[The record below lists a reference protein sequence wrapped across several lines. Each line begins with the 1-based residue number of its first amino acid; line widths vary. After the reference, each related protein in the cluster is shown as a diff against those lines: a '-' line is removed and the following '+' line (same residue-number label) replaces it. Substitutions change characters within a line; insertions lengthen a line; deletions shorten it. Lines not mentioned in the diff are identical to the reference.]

1 MVSDFESIV
10 VTPRAGTRAIIR
22 VEMRIPVPLA
32 VVAVVGLALA
42 PGAFAQSMH
51 GQLNQTARGAAAAPR
66 SHVTRPTP
74 PARPPAPP
82 PAQPQTIAPPITYP
96 FPPLMTPPAGGLL
109 PRAGEGVPFRT
120 RAPRGGYGY
129 GGYFYA
135 PGYGDYYTDTTDPS
149 RSRLAAPVPT
159 TGLLRLAVTPLSAEV
174 FVDSLY
180 VGTVADI
187 NARNVLELSEGA
199 HRIEIRAPQYQTV
212 TVDVRITPYETVT
225 YRATLEP
232 LRPAAAAPAPPAP
245 GPATTMYVI
254 PNCYLGNVPPRPDR
268 LPSGCDAKQVHVVGP
283 K

>member
-1 MVSDFESIV
+1 
-10 VTPRAGTRAIIR
+10 
-22 VEMRIPVPLA
+22 MRPSV
-32 VVAVVGLALA
+32 LALIVA
-42 PGAFAQSMH
+42 GAGLSLTPPAF
-51 GQLNQTARGAAAAPR
+51 GQEMNARFNQAARGAGAQR
-66 SHVTRPTP
+66 SHVSRPTP
-74 PARPPAPP
+74 PPRPPAPP
-82 PAQPQTIAPPITYP
+82 PTPPQTVAPPITYP

-120 RAPRGGYGY
+120 RPPRAGY
-129 GGYFYA
+129 GGSYFY
-135 PGYGDYYTDTTDPS
+135 PPLGYADSTEAVDAS
-149 RSRLAAPVPT
+149 RSGSAAPVPT
-159 TGLLRLAVTPLSAEV
+159 TGLLRLSVTPLSAEV

-187 NARNVLELSEGA
+187 NARNVLELTAGP

-232 LRPAAAAPAPPAP
+232 LRLPPAAAPPAH

-254 PNCYLGNVPPRPDR
+254 PNCYLGNVPPRPNR
-268 LPSGCDAKQVHVVGP
+268 LPSGCDAKQVQVIGP